1 MILTTDYLLITD
13 KVSVSDMLSSSPDT
27 SPRGQVIHAKKHQ
40 KLSERNLA
48 IIKAQ
53 YMRSRNMY
61 QRQLKNATYWG
72 MAVDLAKEEL
82 KGGLQ

>member
-1 MILTTDYLLITD
+1 MILATDYLLITD
-13 KVSVSDMLSSSPDT
+13 DVKVGDLLDSSPDD
-27 SPRGQVIHAKKHQ
+27 SPRGQVLHAKKHQ

-53 YMRSRNMY
+53 YMRSRLMY

-72 MAVDLAKEEL
+72 MALDLAKEEV